1 MTIADLRADLDA
13 GSVINE
19 TARDSVISRLVER
32 VAARGDSTLDVLVL
46 SGGGQ
51 HGAFGAGFLAGW
63 SARTDAPMPRFDVVT
78 GVSTGALLAPFA
90 FIGTPEALSTV
101 AALYRDPDAI
111 MPEKDAFG
119 AVFRGTGA
127 LFNVSSLKATIEE
140 VVNAEMVGAIL
151 AECAQGR
158 QLLVGSTDLDIGRG
172 RVWNVAAE
180 IDTSAAGVQR
190 LRGLLL
196 ASVAIPGAFPP
207 VMIDG
212 HYHADGGITTNL
224 LAGDLVFYRDL
235 ARALGVHRTAGRVT
249 VRLWVIVNMTL
260 GPGPEVVDVDDAL
273 AISARAMILLFK
285 LNQQQTL
292 MRFWEICEAVNAG
305 VERLAI
311 EMHYTAI
318 PDAWNDE
325 PGAMELFNEAYMN
338 RLQDFGNE
346 LAKSA
351 NPWATLPPGPF

>member
-1 MTIADLRADLDA
+1 
-13 GSVINE
+13 
-19 TARDSVISRLVER
+19 
-32 VAARGDSTLDVLVL
+32 
-46 SGGGQ
+46 
-51 HGAFGAGFLAGW
+51 
-63 SARTDAPMPRFDVVT
+63 
-78 GVSTGALLAPFA
+78 
-90 FIGTPEALSTV
+90 
-101 AALYRDPDAI
+101 
-111 MPEKDAFG
+111 
-119 AVFRGTGA
+119 
-127 LFNVSSLKATIEE
+127 
-140 VVNAEMVGAIL
+140 
-151 AECAQGR
+151 
-158 QLLVGSTDLDIGRG
+158 
-172 RVWNVAAE
+172 
-180 IDTSAAGVQR
+180 
-190 LRGLLL
+190 
-196 ASVAIPGAFPP
+196 
-207 VMIDG
+207 MIDG

-235 ARALGVHRTAGRVT
+235 ARELGVHRTAGRVT

-305 VERLAI
+305 VEGLAI

-351 NPWATLPPGPF
+351 NPWATLAARSVLAGVFPRVPTSSGPCGAGGEGGERAARPVRARRRRAVLRA